1 MANYRVKLGC
11 HIICGKNL
19 RVGNTFEVKG
29 AEFPKRED
37 FDRFFERVG
46 GKCVSS
52 VIPSVVPSINPDGFQ
67 DGLSPVVEE
76 IDDLETEKAEKPEKP
91 EKVEKVNK
99 GGRTKKADAALEIE

>member
-11 HIICGKNL
+11 HIIGGKNL

-46 GKCVSS
+46 GKGV
-52 VIPSVVPSINPDGFQ
+52 PSVDPSINPDAFQ
-67 DGLSPVVEE
+67 DGLPPGAKD
-76 IDDLETEKAEKPEKP
+76 IDDVKTEKAEKA
-91 EKVEKVNK
+91 NK
-99 GGRTKKADAALEIE
+99 GGRAKKADAALEVE

>member
-11 HIICGKNL
+11 HIIGGKNL

-37 FDRFFERVG
+37 FDRFFERVD

-52 VIPSVVPSINPDGFQ
+52 VIPSVVPSINPDAVQG
-67 DGLSPVVEE
+67 GLPPSVEK
-76 IDDLETEKAEKPEKP
+76 IDDVKP